1 MKKMSSKAKAF
12 NTKKANAGHD
22 RQARRRRIRA
32 GLRYQT
38 KNYVYRPMQFTPQT
52 DPGIADVP
60 VVAEEKLT
68 DTDTVKL

>member
-1 MKKMSSKAKAF
+1 MKKMSPKAKAF

-22 RQARRRRIRA
+22 RQARRRKIRA
-32 GLRYQT
+32 RLRHQAA
-38 KNYVYRPMQFTPQT
+38 NYVYKPMQFIPQT

-60 VVAEEKLT
+60 VVAEEPLT